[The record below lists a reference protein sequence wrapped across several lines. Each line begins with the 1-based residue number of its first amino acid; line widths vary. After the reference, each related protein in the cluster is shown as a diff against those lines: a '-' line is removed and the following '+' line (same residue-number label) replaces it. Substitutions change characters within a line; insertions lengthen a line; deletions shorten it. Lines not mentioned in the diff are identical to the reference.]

1 MKSPDSEKLRIA
13 SLFCGAGGL
22 DLGFKRA
29 GFEIV
34 WANDNDSDAVL
45 SYKKNVGAHC
55 VLADIEKINVKEIPK
70 VDGIIGGFPCQGFS
84 VANTQRAVDDS
95 RNTLYKSFVKAVK
108 VGQPK
113 FFLAENVKGILS
125 LGQGHVFKHIL
136 NDFEKAGYNCTY
148 ALVNAADYGVPQN
161 RQRVLILGIR
171 KDIEII
177 DLVWPP
183 PPSHKDRQ
191 IPVGAALAS
200 VPDPDEPNTL
210 KNHVYSQ
217 FKLKFNGYISNRAVN
232 PNKPSP
238 TITARGDHK
247 GGAMIIHHPSNTR
260 RMTCREVAIVQGF
273 PNSFEFVGSMTSVY
287 KQIGNAVP
295 PPLAQAAAKQ
305 ILKLLSST

>member
-1 MKSPDSEKLRIA
+1 MTKKPLRVA
-13 SLFCGAGGL
+13 SLFSGAGGL
-22 DLGFKRA
+22 DLGFKKA
-29 GFEIV
+29 GFEII
-34 WANDNDSDAVL
+34 WANDNDRDAVDT
-45 SYKKNVGAHC
+45 YTRNIGDHC
-55 VLADIEKINVKEIPK
+55 VHADIEKLDIKKLPK

-84 VANTQRAVDDS
+84 VANTQRTVDDS

-108 VGQPK
+108 LGQPK

-125 LGQGHVFKHIL
+125 LGGGAVFNYIVK
-136 NDFEKAGYNCTY
+136 DFEKAGYICTY
-148 ALVNAADYGVPQN
+148 ALVNAADYGVPQS

-171 KDIEII
+171 KD
-177 DLVWPP
+177 LVSKKISWPP
-183 PPSHKDRQ
+183 KPTHKDRQ
-191 IPVGAALAS
+191 ISVGSALAA
-200 VPDPDEPNTL
+200 VPDPDEPHKL

-217 FKLKFNGYISNRAVN
+217 FKLKFNGYISNRRVD

-273 PNSFEFVGSMTSVY
+273 PINFEFSGSMTSVY

-295 PPLAQAAAKQ
+295 PPLAFAAAKQ
-305 ILKLLSST
+305 ILENLS

>member
-1 MKSPDSEKLRIA
+1 MTKKPLRVA
-13 SLFCGAGGL
+13 SLFSGAGGL
-22 DLGFKRA
+22 DLGFKKA

-34 WANDNDSDAVL
+34 WANDNDSDAVGT
-45 SYKKNVGAHC
+45 YIKNIGDHC
-55 VLADIEKINVKEIPK
+55 VLGDIEKLDIKKLPK

-84 VANTQRAVDDS
+84 VANTQRTVDDS

-108 VGQPK
+108 LGQPK

-125 LGQGHVFKHIL
+125 LGGGAVFNYII
-136 NDFEKAGYNCTY
+136 NDFEKAGYICTY
-148 ALVNAADYGVPQN
+148 ALVNAADYGVPQS

-171 KDIEII
+171 KDLAPKKIS
-177 DLVWPP
+177 WPP
-183 PPSHKDRQ
+183 KPTHEGRQ
-191 IPVGAALAS
+191 ISVGRALAA
-200 VPDPDEPNTL
+200 VPDPDKPHRL

-217 FKLKFNGYISNRAVN
+217 FKLKFNGYISNRRVD

-273 PNSFEFVGSMTSVY
+273 PNNFEFTGSMTSVY

-295 PPLAQAAAKQ
+295 PPLAFAAAKQ
-305 ILKLLSST
+305 ILENLN

>member
-1 MKSPDSEKLRIA
+1 MTKKPLRIA
-13 SLFCGAGGL
+13 SLFSGAGGL
-22 DLGFKRA
+22 DLGFKKA

-34 WANDNDSDAVL
+34 WANDNDSDAVDT
-45 SYKKNVGAHC
+45 YIKNIGEHC
-55 VLADIEKINVKEIPK
+55 VLADIEKLNIRELPK

-125 LGQGHVFKHIL
+125 LGGGAVFKYIIE
-136 NDFEKAGYNCTY
+136 DFEKAGYVCTY
-148 ALVNAADYGVPQN
+148 ALVNAADYGVPQS

-171 KDIEII
+171 KDLAKKEI
-177 DLVWPP
+177 VWPP
-183 PPSHKDRQ
+183 KPTHKGKQ
-191 IPVGAALAS
+191 ITVGAALAG
-200 VPDPDEPNTL
+200 VPDPDKPNKL

-217 FKLKFNGYISNRAVN
+217 FKLKFNGYISNRRVD

-273 PNSFEFVGSMTSVY
+273 PLSFEFKGSMTSVY

-295 PPLAQAAAKQ
+295 PPLAFAAAKQ
-305 ILKLLSST
+305 ILENLN